1 MKLCY
6 LKLSETPFPLT
17 GLSRT
22 QAIRHASLRSSGTKR
37 RAATADSRVRILRI
51 HSFASL
57 IAAPVLSSPASSRI
71 CFSSAAVR
79 CQLRGWII
87 SFPLLS
93 FFCSGLGAAGRSEEH
108 TSELQSQSNLVCRL
122 LLEKTIEDSSCG
134 ARRFLRCGRAR
145 ARRAVPCLLAAASWL
160 CAPSR
165 LFRVARAALPGNART
180 TTHWIVI

>member
-122 LLEKTIEDSSCG
+122 LLEKTIEDSSHPPPDLVEG
-134 ARRFLRCGRAR
+134 N
-145 ARRAVPCLLAAASWL
+145 PAALGSSPRIVSWL
-160 CAPSR
+160 CSPQR
-165 LFRVARAALPGNART
+165 HHRADSPPDPTRRP
-180 TTHWIVI
+180 